1 MLLLR
6 FPYTYGF
13 YLKLVG
19 RTYFYLGL
27 LNPFH
32 TWCGAVTKITIVFGV
47 ITIVGLWFANIV
59 CELQN
64 LTLYMQRSCEF
75 SDWISKIIFW
85 TRYIDISM
93 SNPASV
99 PMPPYNQFQNFY
111 PAGVNPYSLDPAQIL
126 ASLQNTATN
135 SNISEGANKTIFAVS
150 DAQRQLTSELNGVEK
165 NIYDSTGKI
174 VSTVETH
181 ALGLRDAIER
191 GNVGNASAIE
201 RTAANTQSTVER
213 VNSQL
218 ATAIERNGS
227 NIMSTTER
235 VGGQVG
241 SSVERNGGNIT
252 TTIERVAGEGR
263 LTTTVADAASRQ
275 AANDSARDIMAA
287 VERNGAASVG
297 TSKDAFTGL
306 LSSIERN
313 AGENRVQTLTSSGI
327 LGNSITDV
335 RHSILN
341 DVNRSA
347 SEILAA
353 STQSLN
359 VLTKH
364 VTDGAWEG
372 RTAMASGFQNLAE
385 EHLRTKH
392 DLSVQ
397 AAQQYA
403 SQMLEAQK
411 LAHVTD
417 SKADTHYASQMLEAQ
432 KLAHILDNKGDAHF
446 AAMLS
451 KSDNHYSSQMLEA
464 QKLAHV
470 SDSKSDAHFA
480 AIISKTDNQYASLM
494 LEQQKVKECLA
505 AQAANNFAINQLEQ
519 QKIKEVITIQ
529 LQDAKYEALK
539 NKQDLSKEMAEC
551 CCEIKQKVDQRSQD
565 VINTVD
571 TLDRNRLRDEVN
583 TINNENTILRLLDY
597 GDYDR
602 RGRGRGR
609 RSRSRSRSSDRGS
622 RR

>member
-1 MLLLR
+1 MST
-6 FPYTYGF
+6 PSS
-13 YLKLVG
+13 
-19 RTYFYLGL
+19 
-27 LNPFH
+27 
-32 TWCGAVTKITIVFGV
+32 AVPG
-47 ITIVGLWFANIV
+47 
-59 CELQN
+59 
-64 LTLYMQRSCEF
+64 
-75 SDWISKIIFW
+75 
-85 TRYIDISM
+85 
-93 SNPASV
+93 
-99 PMPPYNQFQNFY
+99 MPPYNQFQNFY
-111 PAGVNPYSLDPAQIL
+111 PAGVNPYTLDPAQIL

-135 SNISEGANKTIFAVS
+135 SNINEGANKTIFAIS
-150 DAQRQLTSELNGVEK
+150 DAQRQLTSELNGVDK

-174 VSTVETH
+174 VSTIETH
-181 ALGLRDAIER
+181 SLGLRDAIER

-201 RTAANTQSTVER
+201 RTSANAQSTIER

-218 ATAIERNGS
+218 ATAVERNGANS
-227 NIMSTTER
+227 MNTTER
-235 VGGQVG
+235 VGGQV
-241 SSVERNGGNIT
+241 SSSVERVGGQVGGAVERNGGSILAA
-252 TTIERVAGEGR
+252 IEKVAGEGR
-263 LTTTVADAASRQ
+263 LTTTITDAASRQ
-275 AANDSARDIMAA
+275 AANDSARDILAA
-287 VERNGAASVG
+287 VERNGGASVG
-297 TSKDAFTGL
+297 ASKDAYNGL
-306 LSSIERN
+306 LQSIERN

-347 SEILAA
+347 ADLSLGQ
-353 STQSLN
+353 TQSLN

-364 VTDGAWEG
+364 VTDAAWEG
-372 RTAMASGFQNLAE
+372 RTAMANGFQNLSE

-397 AAQQYA
+397 GSQQYA

-411 LAHVTD
+411 LAHVSD
-417 SKADTHYASQMLEAQ
+417 SKADGHYASQMLEAQ
-432 KLAHILDNKGDAHF
+432 KLAHLLDNKADG
-446 AAMLS
+446 
-451 KSDNHYSSQMLEA
+451 
-464 QKLAHV
+464 
-470 SDSKSDAHFA
+470 HFA
-480 AIISKTDNQYASLM
+480 AIISKTDNQYAALM

-551 CCEIKQKVDQRSQD
+551 CCEVKQKIDQRTQD

-583 TINNENTILRLLDY
+583 TINNENTILRLLDDDW
-597 GDYDR
+597 G
-602 RGRGRGR
+602 RGRYRGRGR

>member
-1 MLLLR
+1 
-6 FPYTYGF
+6 
-13 YLKLVG
+13 V
-19 RTYFYLGL
+19 
-27 LNPFH
+27 
-32 TWCGAVTKITIVFGV
+32 VIV
-47 ITIVGLWFANIV
+47 ITNVGLWFTNV
-59 CELQN
+59 DCELQYSA
-64 LTLYMQRSCEF
+64 LYMQRFYEF
-75 SDWISKIIFW
+75 SDWISKNIFW
-85 TRYIDISM
+85 SRYIDISM

-99 PMPPYNQFQNFY
+99 PVMPPYNQFQNFY

-135 SNISEGANKTIFAVS
+135 SNINEGANKTIFAVS

-174 VSTVETH
+174 VSTIETH
-181 ALGLRDAIER
+181 SLGLRDAIER
-191 GNVGNASAIE
+191 GNVGQATAIE
-201 RTAANTQSTVER
+201 KTAANTQSTIER

-218 ATAIERNGS
+218 ATAIERNGANS
-227 NIMSTTER
+227 MNTTERVGGQVSSAVER

-241 SSVERNGGNIT
+241 SSVERNGGNILSS
-252 TTIERVAGEGR
+252 IERVAGEGR

-275 AANDSARDIMAA
+275 AANDNARDIMSA

-297 TSKDAFTGL
+297 TSKDAFNGL
-306 LSSIERN
+306 LASIERN

-327 LGNSITDV
+327 LGTTLTDV

-347 SEILAA
+347 ADLSLGQ
-353 STQSLN
+353 TQSLN

-364 VTDGAWEG
+364 VTDAAWEG
-372 RTAMASGFQNLAE
+372 RTAMANGFQNIAE

-392 DLSVQ
+392 DL
-397 AAQQYA
+397 AQQGSTYYA
-403 SQMLEAQK
+403 SHMLEAQK

-417 SKADTHYASQMLEAQ
+417 SKADGHYASQMLEAQ
-432 KLAHILDNKGDAHF
+432 KLAHLLDNKADG
-446 AAMLS
+446 
-451 KSDNHYSSQMLEA
+451 HYASQMLEA
-464 QKLAHV
+464 QKLAHH
-470 SDSKSDAHFA
+470 SDSKADAHFA
-480 AIISKTDNQYASLM
+480 AILSKTDNQYASLM

-551 CCEIKQKVDQRSQD
+551 CCEVKQKIDQRTQD

-583 TINNENTILRLLDY
+583 TINNENTILRLLDDDW
-597 GDYDR
+597 GHG
-602 RGRGRGR
+602 RGRRGRGR

>member
-1 MLLLR
+1 MI
-6 FPYTYGF
+6 
-13 YLKLVG
+13 
-19 RTYFYLGL
+19 
-27 LNPFH
+27 
-32 TWCGAVTKITIVFGV
+32 TKFTIVIVV
-47 ITIVGLWFANIV
+47 ITNVGLWFTNAV
-59 CELQN
+59 CELQI

-75 SDWISKIIFW
+75 SDWISEIIFW

-93 SNPASV
+93 SNPAATPV
-99 PMPPYNQFQNFY
+99 MPPYNQFQNFY

-174 VSTVETH
+174 VSTIETH
-181 ALGLRDAIER
+181 SLGLRDAIER
-191 GNVGNASAIE
+191 GNVGQATAIE
-201 RTAANTQSTVER
+201 KTAANTQSTVER

-218 ATAIERNGS
+218 ATAIERNGANS
-227 NIMSTTER
+227 MNTTERVGGQVSSAVER

-241 SSVERNGGNIT
+241 SSVERNGGSILSS
-252 TTIERVAGEGR
+252 IERVAGEGR

-275 AANDSARDIMAA
+275 AANDNARDILSA
-287 VERNGAASVG
+287 VERNGAAAVG
-297 TSKDAFTGL
+297 TSKDAFNGL
-306 LSSIERN
+306 LASIERN
-313 AGENRVQTLTSSGI
+313 SGENRIQTLTASGI
-327 LGNSITDV
+327 LGNSLTDV
-335 RHSILN
+335 RHSILT
-341 DVNRSA
+341 DVNRAA
-347 SEILAA
+347 SDVLSA

-372 RTAMASGFQNLAE
+372 RSAMAGGFQSLAE
-385 EHLRTKH
+385 ENLRTKH
-392 DLSVQ
+392 DLAHQGSTY
-397 AAQQYA
+397 YA

-411 LAHVTD
+411 LAHISD
-417 SKADTHYASQMLEAQ
+417 SKADGHYASQMLEAQ
-432 KLAHILDNKGDAHF
+432 KLAHILDNKADGHF

-451 KSDNHYSSQMLEA
+451 KSDNHYASQMLEA

-551 CCEIKQKVDQRSQD
+551 CCEVKQKIDQRTQD

-583 TINNENTILRLLDY
+583 TINNENTILRLLDDDW
-597 GDYDR
+597 GHG
-602 RGRGRGR
+602 RGRRGRGR

>member
-1 MLLLR
+1 
-6 FPYTYGF
+6 
-13 YLKLVG
+13 
-19 RTYFYLGL
+19 
-27 LNPFH
+27 
-32 TWCGAVTKITIVFGV
+32 
-47 ITIVGLWFANIV
+47 
-59 CELQN
+59 
-64 LTLYMQRSCEF
+64 
-75 SDWISKIIFW
+75 
-85 TRYIDISM
+85 M
-93 SNPASV
+93 SNPATPV
-99 PMPPYNQFQNFY
+99 MPPYNQFQNFY
-111 PAGVNPYSLDPAQIL
+111 PAGVNPYSIDPAQIL
-126 ASLQNTATN
+126 AALQNTATN
-135 SNISEGANKTIFAVS
+135 TNISEGANKTIFAVS

-165 NIYDSTGKI
+165 NIYDSTSKI
-174 VSTVETH
+174 VSTIDSQ

-201 RTAANTQSTVER
+201 RTSANTQSTVER

-275 AANDSARDIMAA
+275 AANDSARDIMSA

-327 LGNSITDV
+327 LGNTLTDV

-341 DVNRSA
+341 DVNRGVG
-347 SEILAA
+347 EILAA

-372 RTAMASGFQNLAE
+372 RSAMASGFQNIAE
-385 EHLRTKH
+385 EHLKTKH
-392 DLSVQ
+392 DL
-397 AAQQYA
+397 AQQGSTYYA

-417 SKADTHYASQMLEAQ
+417 SKADGHYASQMLEAQ
-432 KLAHILDNKGDAHF
+432 KLAHILDNKADG
-446 AAMLS
+446 
-451 KSDNHYSSQMLEA
+451 HYASQMLEA

-505 AQAANNFAINQLEQ
+505 AQAATNFAINQLEQ

-551 CCEIKQKVDQRSQD
+551 CCEVKQKIDQRTQD

-583 TINNENTILRLLDY
+583 TINNENTILRLLDDDW
-597 GDYDR
+597 GR
-602 RGRGRGR
+602 GRGRGRGR
-609 RSRSRSRSSDRGS
+609 RDRSRSRSSDRGS

>member
-1 MLLLR
+1 
-6 FPYTYGF
+6 
-13 YLKLVG
+13 
-19 RTYFYLGL
+19 
-27 LNPFH
+27 
-32 TWCGAVTKITIVFGV
+32 
-47 ITIVGLWFANIV
+47 
-59 CELQN
+59 
-64 LTLYMQRSCEF
+64 
-75 SDWISKIIFW
+75 
-85 TRYIDISM
+85 M

-99 PMPPYNQFQNFY
+99 PMPPYTNQFQNFY
-111 PAGVNPYSLDPAQIL
+111 PAGVNPYSIDPAQIL
-126 ASLQNTATN
+126 AALQNTATN
-135 SNISEGANKTIFAVS
+135 TNISEGATKTMFALS
-150 DAQRQLTSELNGVEK
+150 DAQRQLANELNSVDK
-165 NIYDSTGKI
+165 NIYDSTSKI
-174 VSTVETH
+174 VSTVDSQ

-191 GNVGNASAIE
+191 GNFGQATAIE

-218 ATAIERNGS
+218 ATAIERNGANS
-227 NIMSTTER
+227 MNTTERVGGQVSSAVER

-275 AANDSARDIMAA
+275 AANDSARDIMSA

-327 LGNSITDV
+327 LGNSLTDV

-417 SKADTHYASQMLEAQ
+417 SKADAHYASQMLEAQ

-551 CCEIKQKVDQRSQD
+551 CCEVKQKIDQRSQD

-583 TINNENTILRLLDY
+583 TINNENTILRLLDDDW
-597 GDYDR
+597 GHG

-609 RSRSRSRSSDRGS
+609 RGRHSRSRSRSSDRGS

>member
-1 MLLLR
+1 
-6 FPYTYGF
+6 
-13 YLKLVG
+13 VI
-19 RTYFYLGL
+19 
-27 LNPFH
+27 
-32 TWCGAVTKITIVFGV
+32 TKFTIVIVV
-47 ITIVGLWFANIV
+47 ITNVGLWFTNAV
-59 CELQN
+59 CELQF

-75 SDWISKIIFW
+75 SDWISEIIFW

-99 PMPPYNQFQNFY
+99 PVMPPYNQFQNFY

-174 VSTVETH
+174 VSTIETH
-181 ALGLRDAIER
+181 SLGLRDAIER
-191 GNVGNASAIE
+191 GNVGQATAIE
-201 RTAANTQSTVER
+201 KTAANTQSTVER

-218 ATAIERNGS
+218 ATAIERNGANS
-227 NIMSTTER
+227 MNTTERVGGQVSSAVER

-241 SSVERNGGNIT
+241 SSVERNGGSILSS
-252 TTIERVAGEGR
+252 IERVAGEGR

-275 AANDSARDIMAA
+275 AANDNARDIMSA

-297 TSKDAFTGL
+297 TSKDAFNGL
-306 LSSIERN
+306 LASIERN

-327 LGNSITDV
+327 LGNSLTDV
-335 RHSILN
+335 RHSILT

-347 SEILAA
+347 SDILAA

-372 RTAMASGFQNLAE
+372 RTAMAGGFQSLAE
-385 EHLRTKH
+385 ENLRTKH
-392 DLSVQ
+392 DL
-397 AAQQYA
+397 AQQGSAY
-403 SQMLEAQK
+403 
-411 LAHVTD
+411 
-417 SKADTHYASQMLEAQ
+417 YASQMLEAQ
-432 KLAHILDNKGDAHF
+432 KLAHISDSKADGHYASHMLEAQKLAHILDNKADG
-446 AAMLS
+446 
-451 KSDNHYSSQMLEA
+451 HYASQMLEA

-470 SDSKSDAHFA
+470 SDSKADAHFA

-551 CCEIKQKVDQRSQD
+551 CCEVKQKIDQRSQD

-583 TINNENTILRLLDY
+583 TINNENTILRLLDDDW
-597 GDYDR
+597 GHG
-602 RGRGRGR
+602 RGRRGR